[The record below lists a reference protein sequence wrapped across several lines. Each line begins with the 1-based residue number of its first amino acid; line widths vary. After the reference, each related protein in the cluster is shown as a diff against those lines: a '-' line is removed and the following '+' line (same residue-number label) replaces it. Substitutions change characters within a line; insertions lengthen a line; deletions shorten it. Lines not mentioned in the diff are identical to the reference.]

1 VKKVVCLTT
10 PTEGLS
16 FKKTNM
22 TKNDRS
28 GFIYGKKKRLFFES
42 PIVICLAI
50 PMLFLV
56 NGCTA
61 TFEFTEPAGHPA
73 RTDISATEYRAS
85 KILLKASSVETKP
98 ARSTEWDDEEE
109 MHHHENEH

>member
-1 VKKVVCLTT
+1 MRKYK
-10 PTEGLS
+10 
-16 FKKTNM
+16 
-22 TKNDRS
+22 RS
-28 GFIYGKKKRLFFES
+28 RFICGKKKSLFFKG
-42 PIVICLAI
+42 PIAICLAI
-50 PMLFLV
+50 PMLFLI

-73 RTDISATEYRAS
+73 RTDISAAEYRPS
-85 KILLKASSVETKP
+85 KILLKATPVETKP